1 MATNSSQNKW
11 RAKNKLV
18 KRQLNV
24 MAKSHVHDHLQRL
37 ADDFRLRGK
46 GEAVSFTTFVTRALL
61 QRADY
66 NDDVAQMLEDL
77 AEAYHRDRDIHSN

>member
-1 MATNSSQNKW
+1 MATNRSQNKW

-24 MAKSHVHDHLQRL
+24 MAKGHVHDYLQRM

-46 GEAVSFTTFVTRALL
+46 GEAVSFATFVTRALM

-66 NDDVAQMLEDL
+66 SDDAAQMLEDL

>member
-46 GEAVSFTTFVTRALL
+46 GEEEPGCATQLTTAS
-61 QRADY
+61 QR
-66 NDDVAQMLEDL
+66 
-77 AEAYHRDRDIHSN
+77 I